1 MKLSYLLQAYNI
13 DELISVINDMF
24 PGTGK
29 FRDEFSLAYDIL
41 SNMTPV
47 ATKKAIVYKVME
59 GSKAEESY
67 IGAEDSCFNA
77 TWEVCLGKDVVRQRG
92 ADLNDAELAANCL
105 VNLCLQGKYPA
116 RFEQAHEKLMKG

>member
-13 DELISVINDMF
+13 DELMSVINDMF

-29 FRDEFSLAYDIL
+29 FSAEFSQAYDIL
-41 SNMTPV
+41 VNMTPV
-47 ATKKAIVYKVME
+47 PTKKTIVYKVMD
-59 GSKAEESY
+59 GSKPEESY

-105 VNLCLQGKYPA
+105 VNLCLLGKYPA
-116 RFEQAHEKLMKG
+116 SFEKAHQQLMKG